1 MWTFVEAASALS
13 IKVRTGAITDE
24 EQAGA
29 MRALRALEQH
39 HVALKTVSEA
49 HLRAAFDYTA
59 RPNLRLRGGDAL
71 HIAIAEAEG
80 AMLMTADAGLAR
92 AASELN
98 VTPRLLA

>member
-29 MRALRALEQH
+29 MRALEQH